1 MWQRSM
7 AWSSIVLCAALTGC
21 AGKTFVR
28 VDPPIAAEGVS
39 VALTQEECALDQDP
53 MLPDTFDLD
62 LSLTMR
68 VTDSASD
75 ALKFHPDKSRLIIS
89 GRENPSDDR
98 AEEVGVGAGGKRDLH
113 VHFLVKGRD
122 VACNI
127 AMSLA
132 LDKALELGGKPVR
145 LSPVS
150 FQPSNSPD
158 S

>member
-1 MWQRSM
+1 
-7 AWSSIVLCAALTGC
+7 
-21 AGKTFVR
+21 
-28 VDPPIAAEGVS
+28 
-39 VALTQEECALDQDP
+39 
-53 MLPDTFDLD
+53 
-62 LSLTMR
+62 MR
-68 VTDSASD
+68 VTDSANET
-75 ALKFHPDKSRLIIS
+75 LKFHPEKSRLIIS

-98 AEEVGVGAGGKRDLH
+98 AEEVGVSAGGKRDLH

-132 LDKALELGGKPVR
+132 LDKALELGGKPLH

-150 FQPSNSPD
+150 FQPSNTPD